1 MGIRMIITA
10 IAMTMAIMAMR
21 TMIMRTDMTTTMR
34 TAAADTTITTMATS
48 RATEAESL
56 ARLLLWFSPA
66 FPIGAFSF
74 SHGLEWA
81 VEAGDIADR
90 DGLQAWLE
98 GLVRQGSGWSDAVVF
113 AACHGAAEAG
123 SLPRLRAAAE
133 FAVALQPTK
142 ERRLEATM
150 QGDAFVKAVET
161 AWENRGLA
169 LLRAACDPPYALAAA
184 AGAAAGG
191 AGFQRE
197 TALRA
202 FLTGFCQNLV
212 SAAVR
217 LAPIGQSDGLRVLAA
232 LEPAI
237 AETADAAARSSLRDA
252 GGLAFRS
259 DIASMRHE
267 TQITRLFRS

>member
-1 MGIRMIITA
+1 MPL
-10 IAMTMAIMAMR
+10 
-21 TMIMRTDMTTTMR
+21 
-34 TAAADTTITTMATS
+34 S
-48 RATEAESL
+48 
-56 ARLLLWFSPA
+56 RLLVWFSPS

-81 VEAGDIADR
+81 VEAGDVHDQESLR
-90 DGLQAWLE
+90 AWIEAL
-98 GLVRQGSGWSDAVVF
+98 LVHGSGRSDGVLF
-113 AACHGAAEAG
+113 ALSHAEVTKG
-123 SLPRLRAAAE
+123 NVRRLRDLSE
-133 FAVALQPTK
+133 LAVALQPSR

-161 AWENRGLA
+161 AWPNVGMA
-169 LLRAACDPPYALAAA
+169 LLRKAAPAPYALSIAAGAAA
-184 AGAAAGG
+184 AGAGYDRDMA
-191 AGFQRE
+191 
-197 TALRA
+197 TAA

-237 AETADAAARSSLRDA
+237 AAAAMAATRATSRDI
-252 GGLAFRS
+252 GGIALRS

-267 TQITRLFRS
+267 TQMTRLFRS

>member
-1 MGIRMIITA
+1 
-10 IAMTMAIMAMR
+10 MTL
-21 TMIMRTDMTTTMR
+21 
-34 TAAADTTITTMATS
+34 S
-48 RATEAESL
+48 
-56 ARLLLWFSPA
+56 RLLVWFSPA

-90 DGLQAWLE
+90 ESLQDWLAA
-98 GLVRQGSGWSDAVVF
+98 LVSHGGGWSDAVLFCVAHRAF
-113 AACHGAAEAG
+113 DQKDTKRLREAAELAI
-123 SLPRLRAAAE
+123 
-133 FAVALQPTK
+133 ALQPSR

-161 AWENRGLA
+161 AWANEGLA
-169 LLRAACDPPYALAAA
+169 LLRAAVAPPHALAIA
-184 AGAAAGG
+184 AGAASAG
-191 AGFQRE
+191 AGFPLE
-197 TALRA
+197 EAIRA
-202 FLTGFCQNLV
+202 FLTGFSQNLV

-232 LEPAI
+232 LEPI
-237 AETADAAARSSLRDA
+237 IADAARKAAKATLRDV

-267 TQITRLFRS
+267 TQMTRLFRS

>member
-1 MGIRMIITA
+1 MPAVAG
-10 IAMTMAIMAMR
+10 
-21 TMIMRTDMTTTMR
+21 
-34 TAAADTTITTMATS
+34 TTITTMATS
-48 RATEAESL
+48 TATEAQSL
-56 ARLLLWFSPA
+56 SRLLVWFSPA

-81 VEAGDIADR
+81 VEAGDIEDR
-90 DGLQAWLE
+90 AGLQAWLE
-98 GLVRQGSGWSDAVVF
+98 GLVRQGSGWSDAVIF
-113 AACHGAAEAG
+113 AGCHGAVEAG
-123 SLPRLRAAAE
+123 SLPRLKAAAE
-133 FAVALQPTK
+133 LAVALQPTK
-142 ERRLEATM
+142 ERRLESTM

-169 LLRAACDPPYALAAA
+169 LLKQATGAPYALAAA
-184 AGAAAGG
+184 AGSAAAG
-191 AGFQRE
+191 AGFARE

-237 AETADAAARSSLRDA
+237 AETAAAAARSSLRDA

>member
-1 MGIRMIITA
+1 
-10 IAMTMAIMAMR
+10 MTI
-21 TMIMRTDMTTTMR
+21 
-34 TAAADTTITTMATS
+34 ITTMATS
-48 RATEAESL
+48 TAIEAESL
-56 ARLLLWFSPA
+56 ARLLVWFSPA

-81 VEAGDIADR
+81 VEAGDIKDR
-90 DGLQAWLE
+90 DGLEAWLE

-113 AACHGAAEAG
+113 AACHGAVEAG
-123 SLPRLRAAAE
+123 SGPRLRAAAE
-133 FAVALQPTK
+133 FAVALQPTR

-150 QGDAFVKAVET
+150 QGNAFVKAVET
-161 AWENRGLA
+161 AWENRGIA
-169 LLRAACDPPYALAAA
+169 MLRAAIEPPYPLAAA
-184 AGAAAGG
+184 AGAAAAG
-191 AGFQRE
+191 AGFARE

-202 FLTGFCQNLV
+202 FMTGFCQNLV

-237 AETADAAARSSLRDA
+237 AETAAAAARSSLRDA

>member
-1 MGIRMIITA
+1 
-10 IAMTMAIMAMR
+10 MTL
-21 TMIMRTDMTTTMR
+21 
-34 TAAADTTITTMATS
+34 S
-48 RATEAESL
+48 
-56 ARLLLWFSPA
+56 RLLVWFSPA

-90 DGLQAWLE
+90 DSLEQWLAA
-98 GLVRQGSGWSDAVVF
+98 LLTHGSGWSDAVLFSV
-113 AACHGAAEAG
+113 AHRAVQTGKPKTLRDVAELAI
-123 SLPRLRAAAE
+123 
-133 FAVALQPTK
+133 ALQPSK

-161 AWENRGLA
+161 GWENKGLA
-169 LLRAACDPPYALAAA
+169 FLRQSMQPPHALCVAAASAA
-184 AGAAAGG
+184 AGAGIE
-191 AGFQRE
+191 RTE
-197 TALRA
+197 ALQA
-202 FLTGFCQNLV
+202 YLTGFCQNLV

-232 LEPAI
+232 LEPVI
-237 AETADAAARSSLRDA
+237 ATTARRAARASLKDV

-267 TQITRLFRS
+267 TQMTRLFRS